1 MMAEVFY
8 GFSMGFLKLSIL
20 ALYGSVFPSHRFHYC
35 LWALGIFIALW
46 SLMSAIGAI
55 CQCIPIESYWDD
67 SVEGHCM
74 EYGILQFVATVCN
87 IITDFIILFLPI
99 RQVQRL
105 NASREKKRWIYF
117 SFAMGGRYSPLPPP
131 HPPNP
136 LRSVSRSRAVNILD
150 FSACIVSIVR
160 LVFAFQVGSLDGSC
174 MSVPW
179 LCLLSFS

>member
-20 ALYGSVFPSHRFHYC
+20 ALYGSVFPSRRFHYC

-67 SVEGHCM
+67 FVEGHCM
-74 EYGILQFVATVCN
+74 EYGILQFVATICN

-117 SFAMGGRYSPLPPP
+117 SFAMGGRYLPPP
-131 HPPNP
+131 PANP
-136 LRSVSRSRAVNILD
+136 LD
-150 FSACIVSIVR
+150 
-160 LVFAFQVGSLDGSC
+160 
-174 MSVPW
+174 
-179 LCLLSFS
+179 LCLEAERLTFWTSVLASSA

>member
-20 ALYGSVFPSHRFHYC
+20 ALYGSIFPSHRFHYC

-87 IITDFIILFLPI
+87 IITDFITLFLPI

-105 NASREKKRWIYF
+105 HASREKKRWIYF
-117 SFAMGGRYSPLPPP
+117 SFAMGGRYFPQTLL
-131 HPPNP
+131 PNP
-136 LRSVSRSRAVNILD
+136 PRSVSRGREAIDILD

-179 LCLLSFS
+179 LCLLRFS